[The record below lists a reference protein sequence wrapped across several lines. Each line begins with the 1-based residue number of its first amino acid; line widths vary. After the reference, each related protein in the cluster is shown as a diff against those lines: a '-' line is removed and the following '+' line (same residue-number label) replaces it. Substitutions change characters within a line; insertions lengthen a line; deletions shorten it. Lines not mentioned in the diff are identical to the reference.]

1 MKNNVDNFIEKSFAS
16 LNEISNPTQEQKQGM
31 LSKVLFEANIK
42 TNIQANIDS
51 NIHSNNQIIDKRYT
65 FKNMVFVYPWRFAL
79 GASTIQ
85 AIVLTSIFGTKYTNL
100 VFQFLGR

>member
-1 MKNNVDNFIEKSFAS
+1 MKNNTDNFIKKSFAS
-16 LNEISNPTQEQKQGM
+16 LNEISNPTQEQKQDM
-31 LSKVLFEANIK
+31 LNKVLLQD
-42 TNIQANIDS
+42 NIQANIDS
-51 NIHSNNQIIDKRYT
+51 DINSNNQKIYQRHI
-65 FKNMVFVYPWRFAL
+65 FKDMVFVYPWRFAL